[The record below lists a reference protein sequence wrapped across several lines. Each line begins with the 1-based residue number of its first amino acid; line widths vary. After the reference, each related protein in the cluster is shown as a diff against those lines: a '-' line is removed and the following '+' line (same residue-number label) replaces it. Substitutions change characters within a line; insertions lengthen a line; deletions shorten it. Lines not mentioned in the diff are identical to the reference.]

1 MDNNLSS
8 MLYALNTYRQG
19 TKIDKQSL
27 LNGKIVIYSNTEAN
41 GNAALTNAIGILT
54 TDYPDPNS
62 YELLDVT
69 FSGGD
74 GANCWV
80 FITIRVN

>member
-19 TKIDKQSL
+19 TKIDKESL
-27 LNGKIVIYSNTEAN
+27 INGKIVIYSNTDPDADN
-41 GNAALTNAIGILT
+41 ALTNATGLLT
-54 TDYPDPNS
+54 NDYPDPNT

-74 GANCWV
+74 GSSCWA